1 MNYLLVLSFLGNMI
15 SFEKTLQD
23 IKGIMY
29 MYASPTNIH
38 VPYLKFFNTINQIHV
53 HVHVHV

>member
-1 MNYLLVLSFLGNMI
+1 MACLFLVVNEHELSPCFEFFGNMI

-29 MYASPTNIH
+29 ASPTNIH
-38 VPYLKFFNTINQIHV
+38 VPEIFQHY
-53 HVHVHV
+53 